1 MDMDALVSRTL
12 WDVFEEA
19 LGPVTNKNERGR
31 RNRAISLIGE
41 SLEAEEIPPDLWEDE
56 LRGRIVSYRQKW
68 PNIELTEMGIAN
80 NWKMLDP
87 QYRTTSVKTSV
98 FAVAK
103 RWVEGVGWQYD
114 DWGVRDELGVI
125 ERKHGQEL
133 TDEQREQLVALAR
146 EKRGSV

>member
-56 LRGRIVSYRQKW
+56 LRGRVVSYRQKW
-68 PNIELTEMGIAN
+68 PNIELTEMGVAN

-87 QYRTTSVKTSV
+87 QYRTTQVRPSV
-98 FAVAK
+98 FSSAK
-103 RWVEGVGWQYD
+103 RWVELVGYQYD
-114 DWGVRDELGVI
+114 DWGVRDELRVI
-125 ERKHGQEL
+125 EQRAGQEL
-133 TDEQREQLVALAR
+133 TDEQREQLVALAQ